1 MRTAFHF
8 FKRDLRRTWW
18 LLALWSIIYAAEA
31 LQATFTIPQISEWRQ
46 GLAALSLTFLLFP
59 GLHLIVLALVVAFV
73 VFADPPAD
81 ASAFWIT
88 RPVSRLELLVAKT
101 ASLVVLVS
109 VPVVATAFAVA
120 QFLPATGSLSLAL
133 LCAAGHELCF
143 ILPLAAMTAIVPNL
157 RWYGVAI
164 LGIAA
169 FIVAS
174 LITGYF
180 TSGSSLL
187 IDPYDAA
194 ALRTTKTVIGDLLI
208 VAGGGFVFAY
218 QYLRRR
224 AAYSVRIAA
233 LVVAA
238 YFGVSNFWPWR
249 FGISRQLPSDRAP
262 VEQTRINLK
271 ATAVSTG
278 NFNLNGVV
286 STGIDGPVEIEG
298 IPKAM
303 YYVVRTSSP
312 RLKLSNGAVVKT
324 LDGIPVVQT
333 GELSPSALSSVVA
346 ALGGIPV
353 RTYQSSSSNAAL
365 ARIEG
370 SLFERFKNEPAE
382 LVNHFDVVIGRYVVV
397 AELPIEKGQQFEHGG
412 MRSEISTVVHR
423 PDEGVTIDV
432 IDSLVAQGPS
442 SISLAPGAES
452 RDPRL
457 GGDPV
462 FILLNRARR
471 EAVTVNTLISRG
483 TSNQFYLGMVLVKQI
498 RELPFGGKQDGS
510 FPNID
515 AEWIRN
521 AKLVCLEPKPLF
533 EIIRTTTIH
542 LSKLGEPWAT
552 GSGSIAL
559 NGESTNRMSP
569 ESEVSFRIDKIGQ
582 ISIGGLSVT
591 DDQLKEILSRV
602 NSERKAVF
610 IDASESDQPDRLA
623 FLMTQCR
630 EAGITKWR
638 LLSR

>member
-1 MRTAFHF
+1 MAFHF
-8 FKRDLRRTWW
+8 FKRDFRRIWW
-18 LLALWSIIYAAEA
+18 LLALWFIIYTVEA
-31 LQATFTIPQISEWRQ
+31 LQATFTTPRIFEWRQ
-46 GLAALSLTFLLFP
+46 GFAAMSLTFLVFP

-73 VFADPPAD
+73 VYADPPAD
-81 ASAFWIT
+81 GSAFWIT
-88 RPVSRLELLVAKT
+88 RPVSRLELLLSKT
-101 ASLVVLVS
+101 ATLAVLVL
-109 VPVVATAFAVA
+109 VPVIATTLAVA
-120 QFLPATGSLSLAL
+120 RFLPTTASLSLAVM
-133 LCAAGHELCF
+133 CAVGHQLYF
-143 ILPLAAMTAIVPNL
+143 IISLAAMTAIVPNL

-174 LITGYF
+174 LVTGYL

-194 ALRTTKTVIGDLLI
+194 ALRTTKAVICDMLL

-224 AAYSVRIAA
+224 TAYSVRIAA
-233 LVVAA
+233 LVAAA
-238 YFGVSNFWPWR
+238 YFAVSHFWPWSLAY
-249 FGISRQLPSDRAP
+249 SRQLPSGRAP
-262 VEQTRINLK
+262 TEATSINLK
-271 ATAVSTG
+271 ASAASTS

-298 IPKAM
+298 IPKEM

-312 RLKLSNGAVVKT
+312 RLKLSNGTAVKT
-324 LDGIPVVQT
+324 LDGIPVVHSE
-333 GELSPSALSSVVA
+333 ELSPSALSSVAA

-370 SLFERFKNEPAE
+370 KLFERFKNEPAE

-412 MRSEISTVVHR
+412 MRSEISAVVHR

-442 SISLAPGAES
+442 SISLTPGAES

-462 FILLNRARR
+462 FLLVNRARR

-521 AKLVCLEPKPLF
+521 ATLVCFEPKPLF
-533 EIIRTTTIH
+533 EITRTTTIH
-542 LSKLGEPWAT
+542 LSKLGVPWVSGG
-552 GSGSIAL
+552 GSVAS
-559 NGESTNRMSP
+559 NRDSTNR
-569 ESEVSFRIDKIGQ
+569 
-582 ISIGGLSVT
+582 
-591 DDQLKEILSRV
+591 
-602 NSERKAVF
+602 
-610 IDASESDQPDRLA
+610 
-623 FLMTQCR
+623 
-630 EAGITKWR
+630 
-638 LLSR
+638 